1 MLWANYYGSVW
12 KCWYK
17 TANRSSPGGENS
29 TAAQVRARSTSGHP
43 LFALPAGTR
52 SCTVKTLIARMR
64 NSFFLSQSLGTI
76 CFYFVYIYTYIQ
88 LLLLLFF
95 YAAAVVVGNHRNLMY
110 YFIYYLWLMDR
121 LLGLSV
127 FLMGLT
133 DVHNLFSCTFKL
145 HLEDKISDLSIV
157 ANWAAW
163 FSDDVP
169 WKCVQIFTGPG
180 GLILMHLMIP

>member
-1 MLWANYYGSVW
+1 MLWANYYGSEW

-17 TANRSSPGGENS
+17 TANRARWWKQHCSTGQGEVHQW
-29 TAAQVRARSTSGHP
+29 T
-43 LFALPAGTR
+43 PAVCLASRHEELHRENTN
-52 SCTVKTLIARMR
+52 CTDKEQ
-64 NSFFLSQSLGTI
+64 FLSQPITRPYVL
-76 CFYFVYIYTYIQ
+76 FH
-88 LLLLLFF
+88 LLLL
-95 YAAAVVVGNHRNLMY
+95 
-110 YFIYYLWLMDR
+110 LMDR